1 MQHRLTGL
9 AGAVGILVAVAAA
22 SADAQS
28 ARTAWGDPD
37 LQGVY
42 TFSTITPLQRPDD
55 VAGREVLTDEEAAS
69 FEERTARE
77 RVDRPPRPG
86 DTGTYNRFWVDYGTR
101 VVGTKRTSLI
111 VDPPDGKLPPLTAA
125 AQASFEALRA
135 GPQPPAGHEDLS
147 VTDRCIMGFNA
158 GPPFVPS
165 AYNNTVQLFQTPDH
179 VVILNEMIHDARIA
193 PLDGRPPVGAG
204 IRQWMGDSRGRW
216 EGETLVVETTNFA
229 SRRDMVRGVNIW
241 RYLDP
246 RGPVATARVV
256 ERFTRADGGALTYG
270 FTVDDPGTWTRP
282 WSATFPL
289 VAIDGE
295 LFEYACHEGNYS
307 AANILAGAR
316 ADEQQ

>member
-1 MQHRLTGL
+1 MQHRLTAL
-9 AGAVGILVAVAAA
+9 AVLGVLAAGGG
-22 SADAQS
+22 ADAQPS
-28 ARTAWGDPD
+28 RTAWGDPD

-55 VAGREVLTDEEAAS
+55 VAGREVLTEEEAAS
-69 FEERTARE
+69 FEARTARE
-77 RVDRPPRPG
+77 RVDKPPRPG

-111 VDPPDGKLPPLTAA
+111 VDPPGGKLPPMTAA
-125 AQASFEALRA
+125 AQARFEALRAA

-147 VTDRCIMGFNA
+147 ITDRCIMGFNA

-179 VVILNEMIHDARIA
+179 VVILSEMIHDARIA
-193 PLDGRPPVGAG
+193 PLDGRPPIGAD

-216 EGETLVVETTNFA
+216 EGETLVVETTHFA
-229 SRRDMVRGVNIW
+229 SSRDMVRGVNIW
-241 RYLDP
+241 RYVDP
-246 RGPVATARVV
+246 RGPTATSRVV
-256 ERFTRADGGALTYG
+256 ERFTRADDGALTYE

-289 VAIDGE
+289 VGIDGQ

-316 ADEQQ
+316 AGERE